1 MSAVAQTSPGQ
12 DANVLSGEPPAT
24 PAQFLRWLH
33 GDLRHRICI
42 VRRIERDD
50 EPGAVTF
57 RDHTIHRD
65 DLPWQLQCPDVWL
78 ESPDTYVM
86 INETRRQRLARDVVC
101 LKAFV
106 VDLDCHQADDLEPE
120 AARDQAL
127 AKLDAAGLPRP
138 HLCVETGRGVQL
150 IWRLGRVGLKKAHR
164 NAQVRWAKTQQA
176 LARICGPQADLSL
189 VDLPRVIRLPGTV
202 NTKAPPAR
210 RLTRSHWVPGASAAD
225 YSFDA
230 LCDAALGISRRSFV
244 ARYVRKQA
252 DNDEAPSATPA
263 ADAATKPARKTR
275 RAAGGT
281 AGFESL
287 AVIAA
292 ARLRD
297 LEKIAQRHFLA
308 GIPEGYRDIFIMA
321 VATDMSWVTPLQQAD
336 AFSDLVIHRLKV
348 MGAVVDE
355 RTHSA
360 YLGRINAPLSVTEAR
375 RNLGSVVRRFRDAA
389 AGAKVEFAGQ
399 LRDPRY
405 WYGTE
410 RKWSLIGP
418 MLVDDDELL
427 GRLEELLPRHLRQ
440 TRQARRRG
448 AGDSAVASDGGA
460 GNNAAQAAQA
470 ARNRVAE
477 GRYKRARPTT
487 AQRNQVLAAL
497 DSGLDLK
504 AAADLAGVTTRT
516 IYNWMA
522 RRVEATVGP
531 SGPPV
536 AISNAASAGLV
547 PLEEAFEPMPAAS
560 EAEGEGGPVPAVKKR
575 PFPYMA
581 LPGAFPPEK
590 SKTVLGFGPPA
601 TQRCGQPLNPLAGHQ
616 PVTPRCGPQADS
628 RVVHAHEDPR
638 QGSGEGGGAGEGR
651 ALWTTPPGASQ
662 TSQLPGVSGAANYLC
677 RRGGASNGQ
686 PATLAALLAALA
698 NQGRLPQRPDRRDG
712 RTADGA
718 GVPRAPGA
726 QPVKPAGSGQ
736 PAAPGTDGLAQLP
749 PVAQNDQDFGP
760 PCADDR

>member
-1 MSAVAQTSPGQ
+1 MSAVAQTSLRQ

-33 GDLRHRICI
+33 GDLRHRIC
-42 VRRIERDD
+42 VVSRIELAD

-78 ESPDTYVM
+78 DSPDTYVM
-86 INETRRQRLARDVVC
+86 INETRRQRLASDVVC

-127 AKLDAAGLPRP
+127 ARLDAAGLPRP
-138 HLCVETGRGVQL
+138 HLCVETGRGMQL

-176 LARICGPQADLSL
+176 LAKICGPQADLSL

-202 NTKAPPAR
+202 NTKATPAR
-210 RLTRSHWVPGASAAD
+210 RVTRSSWVAGASAAD
-225 YSFDA
+225 YSFDE
-230 LCDAALGISRRSFV
+230 LCDAALGVKRRAFV
-244 ARYVRKQA
+244 AAYVRKQA
-252 DNDEAPSATPA
+252 DNDEAPITTTATA
-263 ADAATKPARKTR
+263 AAVTKPVRKPR
-275 RAAGGT
+275 SAASGT

-287 AVIAA
+287 ATIAA

-297 LEKIAQRHFLA
+297 LEKIAERFFMS

-321 VATDMSWVTPLQQAD
+321 VATDLSWVTPLQQAD
-336 AFSDLVIHRLKV
+336 AFGDQVVHRLKI

-355 RTHSA
+355 RTHGA
-360 YLGRINAPLSVTEAR
+360 YLGRINAPLSLTEAR
-375 RNLGSVVRRFRDAA
+375 RNLGSVVQRFRDAA
-389 AGAKVEFAGQ
+389 AGAKVEFGGQ

-405 WYGTE
+405 WYGTD

-418 MLVDDDELL
+418 MIVDDHELL

-448 AGDSAVASDGGA
+448 AGDSAVASDGETGDK
-460 GNNAAQAAQA
+460 AAQA

-477 GRYKRARPTT
+477 GRYKRARPTN
-487 AQRNQVLAAL
+487 AQRDQALAAL

-522 RRVEATVGP
+522 RRAEATGRGAGRVGV
-531 SGPPV
+531 GV
-536 AISNAASAGLV
+536 RGRAA
-547 PLEEAFEPMPAAS
+547 
-560 EAEGEGGPVPAVKKR
+560 
-575 PFPYMA
+575 
-581 LPGAFPPEK
+581 
-590 SKTVLGFGPPA
+590 
-601 TQRCGQPLNPLAGHQ
+601 RCGQRRLLPARARSCLACRARRTTSPAAEALRVASLRLSPRSWRLW
-616 PVTPRCGPQADS
+616 PVRVACRSGP
-628 RVVHAHEDPR
+628 
-638 QGSGEGGGAGEGR
+638 
-651 ALWTTPPGASQ
+651 TGASAERRTKSARQ
-662 TSQLPGVSGAANYLC
+662 AHRARSRSSRPAQETQPPPAPMALRSCRQVPRTTRTSGRPIRTTDEVRAFGNHRAGCLP
-677 RRGGASNGQ
+677 ASNG
-686 PATLAALLAALA
+686 
-698 NQGRLPQRPDRRDG
+698 
-712 RTADGA
+712 
-718 GVPRAPGA
+718 VP
-726 QPVKPAGSGQ
+726 
-736 PAAPGTDGLAQLP
+736 P
-749 PVAQNDQDFGP
+749 P
-760 PCADDR
+760 

>member
-1 MSAVAQTSPGQ
+1 VSAVAQTSSRQ

-42 VRRIERDD
+42 VRRIDSADD
-50 EPGAVTF
+50 PGAATF

-86 INETRRQRLARDVVC
+86 INETRRQRLASDVVC

-127 AKLDAAGLPRP
+127 ARLDAAGLPRP

-202 NTKAPPAR
+202 NTKATPVR
-210 RLTRSHWVPGASAAD
+210 RVTHSSWVAGASAAD
-225 YSFDA
+225 YSFDE
-230 LCDAALGISRRSFV
+230 LCDVALGIKRRSFV
-244 ARYVRKQA
+244 AAYVRKQA
-252 DNDEAPSATPA
+252 DNDEAPISATGA
-263 ADAATKPARKTR
+263 AAAAAATKPARKPRSAT
-275 RAAGGT
+275 GGT

-287 AVIAA
+287 ATIAA

-297 LEKIAQRHFLA
+297 LEKIAERFFMS

-321 VATDMSWVTPLQQAD
+321 VATDLSWVTPLQQAD
-336 AFSDLVIHRLKV
+336 AFSDLVIHRLKI

-355 RTHSA
+355 RTHGA

-375 RNLGSVVRRFRDAA
+375 RSLGSVVQRFRDAA
-389 AGAKVEFAGQ
+389 AGAKVEFGGQ

-418 MLVDDDELL
+418 MIVDDHELL

-440 TRQARRRG
+440 ARQEARRA
-448 AGDSAVASDGGA
+448 AGGPSEGGEGGA
-460 GNNAAQAAQA
+460 AVGTAHA
-470 ARNRVAE
+470 ARDRVAD
-477 GRYKRARPTT
+477 GRYRRARPTD
-487 AQRNQVLAAL
+487 AQRDQALAEL
-497 DSGLDLK
+497 DQGLDMK
-504 AAADLAGVTTRT
+504 AAAALAGVTART
-516 IYNWMA
+516 IYNWVA
-522 RRVEATVGP
+522 RRDVAAVGP
-531 SGPPV
+531 CRPPL
-536 AISNAASAGLV
+536 ASAAAASPAQTQGPAETAPPDTGEREV
-547 PLEEAFEPMPAAS
+547 EPAQ
-560 EAEGEGGPVPAVKKR
+560 GVKKR
-575 PFPYMA
+575 PSSYMA
-581 LPGAFPPEK
+581 KPGDFPPEK
-590 SKTVLGFGPPA
+590 SKTVLGFGLPA
-601 TQRCGQPLNPLAGHQ
+601 TDRCGQPLNSLAGDRLA
-616 PVTPRCGPQADS
+616 PPRGAPQAGS
-628 RVVHAHEDPR
+628 RVVHATARHG
-638 QGSGEGGGAGEGR
+638 QGRGMGAGAGNGR
-651 ALWTTPPGASQ
+651 ALGATPAVVSQ
-662 TSQLPGVSGAANYLC
+662 TVQLPGVSGSANYLPH
-677 RRGGASNGQ
+677 RGGTLTGHPASIGDI
-686 PATLAALLAALA
+686 LAALA
-698 NQGRLPQRPDRRDG
+698 SKGRLPQRPDG
-712 RTADGA
+712 RKGAGTSGA
-718 GVPRAPGA
+718 GVAGARPVRA
-726 QPVKPAGSGQ
+726 AGSGE
-736 PAAPGTDGLAQLP
+736 PRPTSADGLAEPP
-749 PVAQNDQDFGP
+749 PVAENDEDFGP
-760 PCADDR
+760 TYPDDR

>member
-1 MSAVAQTSPGQ
+1 MSAVAQTSGRQ

-33 GDLRHRICI
+33 GDLRHRIC
-42 VRRIERDD
+42 VVSRIELAD

-78 ESPDTYVM
+78 DSPDTYVM
-86 INETRRQRLARDVVC
+86 INETRRQRLASDVVC

-127 AKLDAAGLPRP
+127 ARLDAAGLPRP
-138 HLCVETGRGVQL
+138 HLCVETGRGMQL

-164 NAQVRWAKTQQA
+164 IAQVRWAKTQQA
-176 LARICGPQADLSL
+176 LAKICGPQADLSL

-202 NTKAPPAR
+202 NTKATPAR
-210 RLTRSHWVPGASAAD
+210 RVTRSSWVAGASAAD
-225 YSFDA
+225 YSFDE
-230 LCDAALGISRRSFV
+230 LCDAALGVKRRAFV
-244 ARYVRKQA
+244 AAYVRKQA
-252 DNDEAPSATPA
+252 DNDEAPITTTATA
-263 ADAATKPARKTR
+263 AAVTKPVRKPR
-275 RAAGGT
+275 SAASGT

-287 AVIAA
+287 ATIAA

-297 LEKIAQRHFLA
+297 LEKIAERFFMS

-321 VATDMSWVTPLQQAD
+321 VATDLSWVTPLQQAD
-336 AFSDLVIHRLKV
+336 AFGDQVVHRLKI

-355 RTHSA
+355 RTHGA
-360 YLGRINAPLSVTEAR
+360 YLGRINAPLSLTEAR
-375 RNLGSVVRRFRDAA
+375 RNLGSVVQRFRDAA
-389 AGAKVEFAGQ
+389 AGAKVEFGGQ

-405 WYGTE
+405 WYGTD

-418 MLVDDDELL
+418 MIVDDHELL

-448 AGDSAVASDGGA
+448 AGDSAVASDGETGDK
-460 GNNAAQAAQA
+460 AAQA

-477 GRYKRARPTT
+477 GRYKRARPTN
-487 AQRNQVLAAL
+487 AQRDQALAAL

-522 RRVEATVGP
+522 RRAEATVGP
-531 SGPPV
+531 CRPPM
-536 AISNAASAGLV
+536 AISNAASAGPV
-547 PLEEAFEPMPAAS
+547 PSQESFEPLPAAS
-560 EAEGEGGPVPAVKKR
+560 EVEREGGPAPAVKKR

-581 LPGAFPPEK
+581 LPGDFPPEK
-590 SKTVLGFGPPA
+590 SKTVLGVGSTA
-601 TQRCGQPLNPLAGHQ
+601 TERCRQLLNSLAGHK
-616 PVTPRCGPQADS
+616 PAPPRSGPQADS
-628 RVVHAHEDPR
+628 RVVHAHEGHR
-638 QGSGEGGGAGEGR
+638 QGSGEGGGGGGGEGR
-651 ALWTTPPGASQ
+651 ALWTTPPVASQ
-662 TSQLPGVSGAANYLC
+662 SSQLPGVPGAANYLS
-677 RRGGASNGQ
+677 RRGGASSGQ
-686 PATLAALLAALA
+686 PATIAEVLAALA
-698 NQGRLPQRPDRRDG
+698 SQGRLPQRPDGRKRRETDEVG
-712 RTADGA
+712 EA
-718 GVPRAPGA
+718 GAPGA
-726 QPVKPAGSGQ
+726 QPVESAGSGD
-736 PAAPGTDGLAQLP
+736 PAAPGPDGLAKLP
-749 PVAQNDQDFGP
+749 PGAQNDQDFGP
-760 PCADDR
+760 PDTDDR

>member
-1 MSAVAQTSPGQ
+1 MSAVAQTSPRQ

-33 GDLRHRICI
+33 GDLRHRIC
-42 VRRIERDD
+42 VVSRIERAD

-78 ESPDTYVM
+78 DSPDTYVM
-86 INETRRQRLARDVVC
+86 INETRRQRLASDVVC

-120 AARDQAL
+120 AVRDQAL
-127 AKLDAAGLPRP
+127 ARLDAAGLPRP
-138 HLCVETGRGVQL
+138 HLCVETGRGMQL

-202 NTKAPPAR
+202 NTKATPAR
-210 RLTRSHWVPGASAAD
+210 RVTRSSWIPGASTAD
-225 YSFDA
+225 YSFDE
-230 LCDAALGISRRSFV
+230 LCDAALGVKRRAFV
-244 ARYVRKQA
+244 AAYVRKQA
-252 DNDEAPSATPA
+252 DNDETPITATA
-263 ADAATKPARKTR
+263 AAAAATKPVRKARN
-275 RAAGGT
+275 AAGGT

-287 AVIAA
+287 ATIAA

-297 LEKIAQRHFLA
+297 LEKIAERFFMS

-321 VATDMSWVTPLQQAD
+321 VATDLSWVTPLQQAD
-336 AFSDLVIHRLKV
+336 AFSDLVIHRLKI

-355 RTHSA
+355 RTHGA

-375 RNLGSVVRRFRDAA
+375 RSLGSVVQRFRDAA
-389 AGAKVEFAGQ
+389 AGAKVEFGGQ

-418 MLVDDDELL
+418 MIVDDHELL

-440 TRQARRRG
+440 TRHARRSG
-448 AGDSAVASDGGA
+448 AGDSAVASDGEA
-460 GNNAAQAAQA
+460 GDKAALP

-477 GRYKRARPTT
+477 GRYKRARPTDT
-487 AQRNQVLAAL
+487 QRDQALAAF

-531 SGPPV
+531 CRPPM
-536 AISNAASAGLV
+536 AISNAASAGPVLSQ
-547 PLEEAFEPMPAAS
+547 ESFEPLPAAS
-560 EAEGEGGPVPAVKKR
+560 GIEGEAEPAAAVKKR

-581 LPGAFPPEK
+581 LPGDFPSEK
-590 SKTVLGFGPPA
+590 PKTVLGFGETA
-601 TQRCGQPLNPLAGHQ
+601 TERCGQLSNPLAGYQ
-616 PVTPRCGPQADS
+616 LAPPRSGPQADS
-628 RVVHAHEDPR
+628 RVAHAHEGHR
-638 QGSGEGGGAGEGR
+638 QGSGKGGGVGEGR
-651 ALWTTPPGASQ
+651 ALWTTPLGATQASQ
-662 TSQLPGVSGAANYLC
+662 LRGVPGAANYLS
-677 RRGGASNGQ
+677 RRGGGSSGQ
-686 PATLAALLAALA
+686 PATIAAVLAALA
-698 NQGRLPQRPDRRDG
+698 SQGRLPQRPDG
-712 RTADGA
+712 RKGRATDESRETGTP
-718 GVPRAPGA
+718 GV
-726 QPVKPAGSGQ
+726 QSVKSAGSGE
-736 PAAPGTDGLAQLP
+736 PAAPGPYGLAKLP
-749 PVAQNDQDFGP
+749 PVAQNDQDFGSP
-760 PCADDR
+760 YTDDR